1 MRSSGLFRLDETH
14 PDWIF
19 KPFLQTSFHLNKPA
33 EFKYHC
39 VFFFSRQTLRL
50 PERKGCFQIADSFVS
65 WRFWRLNL
73 VWKSES
79 LNLSPPFP
87 SLSFPSE
94 DILIVCHLSL
104 EVGST
109 WFSDF
114 TSLTVWGEVFSNEE
128 SGGVKVCL
136 LSSAGELTWFGV
148 NVVNVLTPLLL
159 FTPKCHLPAGGR
171 DAFH

>member
-39 VFFFSRQTLRL
+39 LFFLKANSPSPGEKRLFSNRRFFCQLKVLTPQSRLKKWKLESFTSISVSLFSLRRYFNSL
-50 PERKGCFQIADSFVS
+50 SSFVGD
-65 WRFWRLNL
+65 RLNL
-73 VWKSES
+73 IFW
-79 LNLSPPFP
+79 F
-87 SLSFPSE
+87 
-94 DILIVCHLSL
+94 H
-104 EVGST
+104 
-109 WFSDF
+109 FSD
-114 TSLTVWGEVFSNEE
+114 SVWGEVFSNEE

-171 DAFH
+171 DVFH